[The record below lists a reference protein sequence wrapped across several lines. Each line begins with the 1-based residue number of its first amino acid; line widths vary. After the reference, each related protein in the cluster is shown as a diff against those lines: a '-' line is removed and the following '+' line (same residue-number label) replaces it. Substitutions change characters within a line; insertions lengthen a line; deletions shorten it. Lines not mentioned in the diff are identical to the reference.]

1 MNMNKGPYNRP
12 HRTAISRR
20 TLSLPMRE
28 LLDHGHLKGRLL
40 DYGCGRGNDADTIG
54 ADKYDPH
61 WAPAEPVGPYDT
73 VTCLYVL
80 NVLPRA
86 AERREVVQRIRAL
99 LAPGGTG
106 WIAVRNDLDI
116 GKKTE
121 SRGPGSRSGTRLP
134 IGKKTG
140 GWTSRQTWQGHVTVP
155 GGELVRTTAGYRL
168 YMISGPGK
176 EDR

>member
-1 MNMNKGPYNRP
+1 
-12 HRTAISRR
+12 
-20 TLSLPMRE
+20 MRY
-28 LLDHGHLKGRLL
+28 LLDHGRLKGRLL
-40 DYGCGRGNDADTIG
+40 DYGCGRGSDADKVG
-54 ADKYDPH
+54 ADKFDTH
-61 WAPAEPVGPYDT
+61 WAPAEPAGPYDT

-116 GKKTE
+116 CKKTEAGDPVGTRCSIGKKTE
-121 SRGPGSRSGTRLP
+121 PREPGTRSGTRRS

-176 EDR
+176 VDR